1 MCVCLCVFVCVCMC
15 VCVLLGD
22 GWLETQLVSL
32 NICGVAELRTTKLT
46 FRMSVPSDVLG
57 YERPHGG
64 LGCH

>member
-1 MCVCLCVFVCVCMC
+1 MC